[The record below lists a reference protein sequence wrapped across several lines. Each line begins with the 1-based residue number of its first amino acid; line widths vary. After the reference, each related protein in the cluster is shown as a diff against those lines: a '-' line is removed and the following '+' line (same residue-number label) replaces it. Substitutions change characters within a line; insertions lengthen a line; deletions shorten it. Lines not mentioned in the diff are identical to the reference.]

1 MILSLLLIPGLLFA
15 IARLQWR
22 LPIFV
27 MERLGV
33 PWFPAQR

>member
-15 IARLQWR
+15 IACLQWR

-27 MERLGV
+27 MERLGI